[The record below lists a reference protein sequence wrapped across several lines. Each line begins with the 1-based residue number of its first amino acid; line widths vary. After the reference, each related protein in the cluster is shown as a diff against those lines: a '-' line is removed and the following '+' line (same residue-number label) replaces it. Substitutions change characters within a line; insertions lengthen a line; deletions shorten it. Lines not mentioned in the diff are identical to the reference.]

1 MATRANVLLFDENGI
16 CQKQYYVHWDGYP
29 ASLGCRL
36 IDIVNK
42 AYSVRLKYTGT
53 ERKVYSFC
61 DRVIQ
66 FANRYL
72 RDRKLRNDV
81 DGFLE
86 EEEIDYLHGDIE
98 YLYTIRFVKD
108 NDHQSRT
115 MCSVNVI
122 PMPCSGRDSDVQK
135 KLHNT
140 PTNELNDGWLF
151 LIGTRMALFA
161 EV

>member
-16 CQKQYYVHWDGYP
+16 CHKQYYVHWDGYP

-42 AYSVRLKYTGT
+42 AYSLRLHDRCISRPEHT
-53 ERKVYSFC
+53 FC
-61 DRVIQ
+61 ERVIQ
-66 FANRYL
+66 VANRNL
-72 RDRKLRNDV
+72 RDDV

-98 YLYTIRFVKD
+98 YLYIITFTKD
-108 NDHQSRT
+108 ST
-115 MCSVNVI
+115 GAFAKMMCHVRVI
-122 PMPCSGRDSDVQK
+122 PLPVSQRELQK
-135 KLHNT
+135 DFRK
-140 PTNELNDGWLF
+140 PAKGFSEQRLF
-151 LIGTRMALFA
+151 NISKRLATFE

>member
-1 MATRANVLLFDENGI
+1 MSTRANVLLFDENGI
-16 CQKQYYVHWDGYP
+16 CHKQYYVHYDGYP

-42 AYSVRLKYTGT
+42 AYSLRLNDRCVSIPKHT
-53 ERKVYSFC
+53 FC
-61 DRVIQ
+61 ERVIQ
-66 FANRYL
+66 FANRNL
-72 RDRKLRNDV
+72 RDDV

-86 EEEIDYLHGDIE
+86 EEEIDHLHGDIE

-108 NDHQSRT
+108 KDHTSKT

-140 PTNELNDGWLF
+140 PTNGLDESWLF
-151 LIGTRMALFA
+151 LIATRMALFA

>member
-1 MATRANVLLFDENGI
+1 MSTRANVLLFDENGI

-42 AYSVRLKYTGT
+42 AYSMRLISRPEHTFS
-53 ERKVYSFC
+53 EI
-61 DRVIQ
+61 VIQ
-66 FANRYL
+66 FANRNI
-72 RDRKLRNDV
+72 RDDV

-86 EEEIDYLHGDIE
+86 EEDIDYLHGDIE

-108 NDHQSRT
+108 NDHPSRT

-140 PTNELNDGWLF
+140 PTNGLSDGWLF